1 MTATGKELVTLNQL
15 KTFKDSLGG
24 VSIKSGILQNNDSN
38 VDGIKLFSSTY
49 QTIISLGAI
58 QYSYDE
64 PRPDL
69 SHTYSGFVGIDL
81 IGIHSRT
88 VSGYDSPEATL
99 TFRGYSGEPTY
110 PQLYPSG
117 YKDDNVD
124 LYAHE
129 FHGSSGVSVGV
140 GGERVWITSGGAGKL
155 SIMGASGRKQIID
168 MTLSDQDFDDYLGL
182 STELD

>member
-1 MTATGKELVTLNQL
+1 M
-15 KTFKDSLGG
+15 
-24 VSIKSGILQNNDSN
+24 SIKSGILQNDDSD
-38 VDGIKLFSSTY
+38 VGSIKLFSSPD

-58 QYSYDE
+58 RHSYDE

-81 IGIHSRT
+81 IGIHSQT
-88 VSGYDSPEATL
+88 ISYDSSSTATL

-110 PQLYPSG
+110 PQLYPTG

-129 FHGSSGVSVGV
+129 FNGSSGVCVGV
-140 GGERVWITSGGAGKL
+140 GGGRVWITSGGAGKL
-155 SIMGASGRKQIID
+155 SIMDTSGRKQIID

-182 STELD
+182 STELE

>member
-1 MTATGKELVTLNQL
+1 M
-15 KTFKDSLGG
+15 
-24 VSIKSGILQNNDSN
+24 SIKSGILQNDDSN
-38 VDGIKLFSSTY
+38 VDGIKLFSNPY
-49 QTIISLGAI
+49 QTIISLAAI
-58 QYSYDE
+58 RYSYDE
-64 PRPDL
+64 PRPDI
-69 SHTYSGFVGIDL
+69 SNTYSGFVGIDL
-81 IGIHSRT
+81 IGIHSQT
-88 VSGYDSPEATL
+88 TSHYGSSNTAML

-110 PQLYPSG
+110 PRLYPSN

-129 FHGSSGVSVGV
+129 FNGSSGVCVGV

-155 SIMGASGRKQIID
+155 SIMDTRGRKQIID

>member
-1 MTATGKELVTLNQL
+1 M
-15 KTFKDSLGG
+15 
-24 VSIKSGILQNNDSN
+24 SIKSGILQNDDSN
-38 VDGIKLFSSTY
+38 VHSIKLFSSPD

-58 QYSYDE
+58 RHSYDE

-69 SHTYSGFVGIDL
+69 LHTYSGFVGIDL
-81 IGIHSRT
+81 IGIHSQT
-88 VSGYDSPEATL
+88 VSSYDSSSTATL

-110 PQLYPSG
+110 PQLYPTG

-129 FHGSSGVSVGV
+129 FNGSSGVCVGV

-155 SIMGASGRKQIID
+155 SIMDTSGRKQIID
-168 MTLSDQDFDDYLGL
+168 MTLSDQDFEDYLGL
-182 STELD
+182 STELE